1 MTTVCVVGLGRLGA
15 PLLAVLARQGFDV
28 FGVDLNPQTVA
39 KVAAGIAPVQEPGLQ
54 ALFTDHGARIRA
66 TSDWRVAIG
75 ASDVTYLLVPT
86 PSGLDGGFKN
96 DHLLAAIDEIG
107 GVLKTKH
114 GYHLVVVSSTV
125 MPGSVGG
132 PIRERLER
140 VSGKRVGV
148 DLGLCYNPEFVALGN
163 VIDGLDRPD
172 FVLIGES
179 DPQAGA
185 MLEGLSRRVVG
196 NHVPIA
202 RMNFVNAELTKI
214 AVNTYITMKISFA
227 NSLSEICDNL
237 AGADVDLVTGT
248 LGKDARIV
256 GKYLRGATG
265 YGGPCFPRDTAA
277 FASLA
282 RAVGTAAD
290 LALAAHAI
298 NERQVG
304 RVAAIITRHTA
315 PGDRVAVLGLAYKPD
330 TPVTEQ
336 AQGIMLAAALGTIGR
351 RVIVHDPLGLDAARS
366 VLGSGVEFAASAAD
380 AVAAADAIAVMIPAT
395 EYVAFFAGWSGA
407 GRPRLIVDCWRIL
420 DPARYAQKLRVVQ
433 LGRAHDTA
441 GDESATIRSSAQ

>member
-15 PLLAVLARQGFDV
+15 PLLAVLARQGFDAY
-28 FGVDLNPQTVA
+28 GVDLDPQTVA
-39 KVAAGIAPVQEPGLQ
+39 KVEAGIAPVREPGLQ
-54 ALFTDHGARIRA
+54 ALLTAHGDRIHA
-66 TSDWRVAIG
+66 TSDWRVAID

-96 DHLLAAIDEIG
+96 DHLLEAIEEIG
-107 GVLKTKH
+107 RVLKTKR
-114 GYHLVVVSSTV
+114 GYHLIVVSSTV
-125 MPGSVGG
+125 MPGSIGG
-132 PIRERLER
+132 PLRERLETI
-140 VSGKRVGV
+140 SGKRVGA

-163 VIDGLDRPD
+163 VIDGLLRPD

-179 DPQAGA
+179 DAQAGA
-185 MLEGLSRRVVG
+185 MLEGLSRRIVG
-196 NHVPIA
+196 DTVPVA

-237 AGADVDLVTGT
+237 VGGDVDVVTRA
-248 LGKDARIV
+248 LGKDARIG

-265 YGGPCFPRDTAA
+265 YGGPCFPRDTVA
-277 FASLA
+277 FARLA
-282 RAVGTAAD
+282 RGAGTEAD

-298 NERQVG
+298 NERQVR
-304 RVAAIITRHTA
+304 RVAAIVTQHTS

-336 AQGIMLAAALGTIGR
+336 AQGILLAAALGIAGR

-366 VLGSGVEFAASAAD
+366 VLGSGIEFAASAAD
-380 AVAAADAIAVMIPAT
+380 AVAAADAIAVMIPAA

-407 GRPRLIVDCWRIL
+407 GRARLVVDCWRIL
-420 DPARYAQKLRVVQ
+420 DPARCPESLRIIQ
-433 LGRAHDTA
+433 LGRAHDLA
-441 GDESATIRSSAQ
+441 GDDGAVVRTSAR